1 MSGAGTVHAS
11 AVAVGERGVLVRGAS
26 GSGKSSLVL
35 GIIDRDPDTS
45 FLVADDRVTLMAHD
59 GRVEAAVPETIAGR
73 LEVRGLGIVT
83 VPYVSPCPVALVVDL
98 LPADR
103 CPRFPEPRERTTVLL
118 GIALP
123 RLLLPIGAV
132 DAPARVRFALR
143 HFPQDEVA

>member
-1 MSGAGTVHAS
+1 MSGLGTVHAS

-45 FLVADDRVTLMAHD
+45 FLVADDRVVLAAVD
-59 GRVEAAVPETIAGR
+59 GRIEASPPGTIAGR

-83 VPYVSPCPVALVVDL
+83 VPYVSPSPIALVVDL
-98 LPADR
+98 LPTGR
-103 CPRFPEPRERTTVLL
+103 CPRFPEPRERATVLL

-123 RLLLPIGAV
+123 RLILPIGAV

-143 HFPQDEVA
+143 HFPEDDVA